1 MPKLLHKEGEC
12 QRSGECVSGSVSGS
26 GVGVG
31 VGVGV
36 RVWVWEWEWACGR
49 RGSSTGRGF
58 ARRPQGLLGW
68 EGSWE
73 LGEVRAGVG
82 VGMGVEC
89 VARARVQRIKVSQGA
104 RRDSWRGCM

>member
-49 RGSSTGRGF
+49 RGSSTGRAFARRPQGRNGSGMRGARAGATNKGF
-58 ARRPQGLLGW
+58 ARRPQ
-68 EGSWE
+68 
-73 LGEVRAGVG
+73 VVG
-82 VGMGVEC
+82 G
-89 VARARVQRIKVSQGA
+89 
-104 RRDSWRGCM
+104 DSCTWRKAYTEKPKDM